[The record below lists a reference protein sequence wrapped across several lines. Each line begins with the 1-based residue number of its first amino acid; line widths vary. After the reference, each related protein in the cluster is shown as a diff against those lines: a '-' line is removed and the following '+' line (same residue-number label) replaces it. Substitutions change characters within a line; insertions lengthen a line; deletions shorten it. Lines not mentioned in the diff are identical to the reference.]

1 MPLASFVF
9 EPTLTGFRAVDL
21 EKIVDIAP
29 IFDNNPSLFPRDFDE
44 SLEWD
49 MMRRRIEEAPGI
61 LDATLAQQGRLL
73 MESAQKQHLQ
83 RLIDFEFDDDGFIGC
98 YRQSHPE
105 GKTVS
110 RNRLERLGSFVR
122 RRARELLETH

>member
-1 MPLASFVF
+1 
-9 EPTLTGFRAVDL
+9 
-21 EKIVDIAP
+21 
-29 IFDNNPSLFPRDFDE
+29 
-44 SLEWD
+44 
-49 MMRRRIEEAPGI
+49 MMRGRIEEAPGI

-83 RLIDFEFDDDGFIGC
+83 RLIDC